1 MKCPRCGS
9 EDLFPIGNRYY
20 CRHCI
25 SFNRVFC
32 DDVIEKRVIHT
43 SNVHVTYHMGFS
55 LSPAQQKISDRLIEN
70 YEKKKDTLIMAVCGS
85 GKTEMSFGVISHVLN
100 TGGRVCF
107 TIPRRALCIE
117 LYERFKE
124 CFRGVEIGLI
134 YGGHIEHLDAPF
146 IICTAH
152 QLYRF
157 VNTPFDLLLMDE
169 ADAFPFYGDDVLEAM
184 FHQCVGGCF
193 VKMSA
198 TLTSCD
204 IHDEDILIMNRRYH
218 GHDLPVPHIRLLPK
232 PFWFVYL
239 RALIKQMLTKKQ
251 KVLVY
256 VPRKEDLAYY
266 AKHLK
271 HFKVAGVSSHTP
283 EINNYVDA
291 LRNGEIEVLITTT
304 ILERGVTIDNAQ
316 AIVMEASHLIFD
328 ERTLMQIAGRVGRKI
343 GHEEGSVIF
352 VDRYISKE
360 EIACVKTT
368 KKLNAMNV

>member
-1 MKCPRCGS
+1 
-9 EDLFPIGNRYY
+9 
-20 CRHCI
+20 
-25 SFNRVFC
+25 
-32 DDVIEKRVIHT
+32 
-43 SNVHVTYHMGFS
+43 MGFS
-55 LSPAQQKISDRLIEN
+55 LSPAQQAISDHLIDN
-70 YEKKKDTLIMAVCGS
+70 YNKKKNTLIMAVCGS
-85 GKTEMSFGVISHVLN
+85 GKTEMSFGVISYVLN
-100 TGGRVCF
+100 HDGRVCF

-124 CFRGVEIGLI
+124 CFEGCEIGLI
-134 YGGHIEHLDAPF
+134 YGGHLEHGEAPF

-157 VNTPFDLLLMDE
+157 VSTPFDLLLMDE

-184 FHQCVGGCF
+184 FMQCVGGCF

-198 TLTSCD
+198 TLTSHD

-218 GHDLPVPHIRLLPK
+218 GHDLPIPHIRLLPK
-232 PFWFVYL
+232 PFWFLYL
-239 RALIKQMLTKKQ
+239 RVVIKKMLAAKQ

-256 VPRKEDLAYY
+256 VPRREDLAYY

-271 HFKVAGVSSHTP
+271 CFKVAAVSSHTP
-283 EINNYVDA
+283 DINKYVDE
-291 LRNGEIEVLITTT
+291 LRTGKVEVLLTTT

-343 GHEEGSVIF
+343 GHEDGLVIF
-352 VDRYISKE
+352 CDRYISKE
-360 EIACVKTT
+360 ERACVKTT
-368 KKLNAMNV
+368 KKLNTMNV